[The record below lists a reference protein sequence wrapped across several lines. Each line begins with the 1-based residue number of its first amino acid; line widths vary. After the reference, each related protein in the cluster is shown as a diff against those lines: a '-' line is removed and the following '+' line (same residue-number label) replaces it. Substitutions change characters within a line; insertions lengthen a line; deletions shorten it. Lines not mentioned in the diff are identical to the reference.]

1 MDALRDILVIGI
13 GNRFRGDDGIGPA
26 VVDSL
31 RADPPPATICETSG
45 EATELIETWSDAK
58 LVLIVDC
65 ISSGAP
71 PGTIH
76 QIEANSQTLPPQIL
90 QASTHSFGLAEAVEL
105 GRALGRLP
113 PRLIVYGIE
122 GRDFGHGQT
131 LSEPV
136 ASVVETVAERI
147 RDYIRRRSGN
157 IATVGEQQ

>member
-26 VVDSL
+26 VIDSL
-31 RADPPPATICETSG
+31 RADPPHATLCEASG
-45 EATELIETWSDAK
+45 EATELIETWSSAE

-65 ISSGAP
+65 ISSGAA

-76 QIEANSQTLPPQIL
+76 HIEANSQTLPPQIL
-90 QASTHSFGLAEAVEL
+90 QTSTHSFGLAEAVEL
-105 GRALGRLP
+105 GRTLGRLP
-113 PRLIVYGIE
+113 PLLIVYGIE
-122 GRDFGHGQT
+122 GRDFGYGHT

-136 ASVVETVAERI
+136 ASVVATVADRI
-147 RDYIRRRSGN
+147 RDCIRRRSGH

>member
-1 MDALRDILVIGI
+1 MDALRDILVIGV

-26 VVDSL
+26 VIDSL
-31 RADPPPATICETSG
+31 RADPPHATICETSG

-76 QIEANSQTLPPQIL
+76 HIEANRQNLPPQIL
-90 QASTHSFGLAEAVEL
+90 QTSTHSFGLAEAVEL

-113 PRLIVYGIE
+113 PRLIIYGIE
-122 GRDFGHGQT
+122 GRDFGYGQT

-136 ASVVETVAERI
+136 ASVVETVVARI
-147 RDYIRRRSGN
+147 HDHLRRRSGDITN
-157 IATVGEQQ
+157 VGEQQ